1 MYKYFITGN
10 ELIDVTESKDVDKGI
25 AQFCKSNYVCLDNR
39 EVDRVVI
46 SKRKI
51 DFAAIKDRIEEE

>member
-1 MYKYFITGN
+1 MYKYFIIGN
-10 ELIDVTESKDVDKGI
+10 ELIDVTESKDVDKGT
-25 AQFCKSNYVCLDNR
+25 AQFWKSNYVCLDNR

-51 DFAAIKDRIEEE
+51 DFAAIKDRIEEK